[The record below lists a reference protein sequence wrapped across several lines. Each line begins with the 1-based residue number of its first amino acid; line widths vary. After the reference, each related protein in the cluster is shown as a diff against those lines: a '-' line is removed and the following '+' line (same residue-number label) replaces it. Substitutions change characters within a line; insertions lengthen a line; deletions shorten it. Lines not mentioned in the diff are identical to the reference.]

1 MKKLIR
7 FVLVL
12 VLGAVI
18 GYFLTPTIDNL
29 LGKQDLVNVDKVDAL
44 KEKANTKV
52 DSALNK

>member
-1 MKKLIR
+1 MRKLIR

-12 VLGAVI
+12 ALGAVI
-18 GYFLTPTIDNL
+18 GYFLTPSIDSL
-29 LGKQDLVNVDKVDAL
+29 LGKQDVVNVDKVDAL